1 MRIVVNGE
9 DRSIPDGAT
18 VLVLLHSLGIEPKR
32 IAVEVNG
39 RVVPSREHGGV
50 TLEERDRIEIVQ
62 FVGGG

>member
-18 VLVLLHSLGIEPKR
+18 VLALLHSLGIEPKR
-32 IAVEVNG
+32 IAVEVND
-39 RVVPSREHGGV
+39 RVVSSREHDGL
-50 TLEERDRIEIVQ
+50 TLKERDRIEIVQ